1 MRVCIDFRDLNR
13 ATPMDGYPMPVADLL
28 VDAAAGHKVISFM
41 DGNAGY
47 NQIFM
52 AIEDISKI
60 AFRCPGDIGLFEW
73 IVMTFE
79 LKNAGAKRAMNYI
92 FHELIGKIVEI
103 YIDDVV
109 IKSLNHGSHLDDV
122 RKTLE
127 CTRKHGLKMNPN
139 KCAFG
144 VSAGEFLGFLV
155 HEGGIEVVK
164 KSMKAI
170 DEVVPPTN
178 LKELQSL
185 LGKINFVRRF
195 ISNLSQKV
203 LPFPPLLRIKK
214 EPPVLVPPQLVPPQL
229 NKPFKLYVAADTQTI
244 GSTLIQEFEGKER
257 IVAYLSRKLLDPE
270 TRYSAAEK
278 LCLCV
283 YYSCTKFRHYLL
295 NAECVV
301 YSKFDVIKQM
311 LSMPILNGRIG
322 KWILSLSEFE
332 LKFES
337 AKAVKC

>member
-1 MRVCIDFRDLNR
+1 
-13 ATPMDGYPMPVADLL
+13 L
-28 VDAAAGHKVISFM
+28 VDATAGHKIISFL

-52 AIEDISKI
+52 AVEDVSKI
-60 AFRCPGDIGLFEW
+60 AFRCPGHIGLFEW
-73 IVMTFE
+73 IVVTFR
-79 LKNAGAKRAMNYI
+79 LKNAGATCQRAMNYI

-109 IKSLNHGSHLDDV
+109 IKSLDHESHLADV

-155 HEGGIEVVK
+155 HEGGIEVGE

-185 LGKINFVRRF
+185 LGENNFVRRF

-203 LPFPPLLRIKK
+203 LLFSPLLRIKK
-214 EPPVLVPPQLVPPQL
+214 DQ
-229 NKPFKLYVAADTQTI
+229 
-244 GSTLIQEFEGKER
+244 
-257 IVAYLSRKLLDPE
+257 
-270 TRYSAAEK
+270 
-278 LCLCV
+278 
-283 YYSCTKFRHYLL
+283 KFVWGD
-295 NAECVV
+295 E
-301 YSKFDVIKQM
+301 Q
-311 LSMPILNGRIG
+311 
-322 KWILSLSEFE
+322 
-332 LKFES
+332 
-337 AKAVKC
+337 